1 MNRFQKQFSL
11 AAASFL
17 LLFLN
22 VTSVVSQQSNEQQTE
37 SLTKG
42 SLEDVRDLRRALLLV
57 FRSRVVEANSND
69 RSIIDQVLKTDPQP
83 QGGRSIWVYS
93 QIARKLNSYIRK
105 YRSIKPAYD
114 LDEAEFVIYFNIIE
128 YRRLLNTMYP
138 YGELYVIV
146 KGSPGLQNPS
156 RIVWKTKKIL
166 WANDAIGDL
175 IKDLKTLR
183 GES

>member
-22 VTSVVSQQSNEQQTE
+22 TTSVVSQQSNQQQAA
-37 SLTKG
+37 SLVKG
-42 SLEDVRDLRRALLLV
+42 SLEDVRDMRRAMLLV
-57 FRSRVVEANSND
+57 FRSRVVEANNTD
-69 RSIIDQVLKTDPQP
+69 RSIIEQVLKTDPQP
-83 QGGRSIWVYS
+83 KSGRSVWVYG

-105 YRSIKPAYD
+105 YKSIKAAYELED
-114 LDEAEFVIYFNIIE
+114 AEFVIYFNIIE
-128 YRRLLNTMYP
+128 YRRLLNMMYP

-146 KGSPGLQNPS
+146 KGSPESQNPP
-156 RIVWKTKKIL
+156 RIVWKTRKIL

>member
-11 AAASFL
+11 AAASL
-17 LLFLN
+17 LWLFLN
-22 VTSVVSQQSNEQQTE
+22 TPPVVSQQSVQQQTA
-37 SLTKG
+37 SLTKA
-42 SLEDVRDLRRALLLV
+42 SLEDLREMRRALLLV
-57 FRSRVVEANSND
+57 FRSRVVEANNND
-69 RSIIDQVLKTDPQP
+69 RSIIEQVLKTDPQP
-83 QGGRSIWVYS
+83 RSGRSAWVYG

-105 YRSIKPAYD
+105 YKSVKPAYD
-114 LDEAEFVIYFNIIE
+114 LENAEFVIYFNIIE
-128 YRRLLNTMYP
+128 YRRLLNMMYP

-146 KGSPGLQNPS
+146 KGSPEVKNLP
-156 RIVWKTKKIL
+156 RIVWKTKKIV